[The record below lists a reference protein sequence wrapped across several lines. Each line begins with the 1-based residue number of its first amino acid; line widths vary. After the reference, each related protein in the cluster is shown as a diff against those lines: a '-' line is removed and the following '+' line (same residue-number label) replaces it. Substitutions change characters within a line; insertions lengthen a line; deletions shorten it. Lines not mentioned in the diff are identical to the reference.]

1 MTLTQKLFGFQGRL
15 RRRDLWILW
24 IACTLT
30 AACLVV
36 LVTRSLGIE
45 LSDQQS
51 RFLPLLI
58 AWPTYALLA
67 KRMHDRNRSAWWAL
81 LLLAPELVGYLGA
94 LVDLPQMILM
104 PGKIFGGLVAL
115 WFFIEFGFLEGTPGD
130 NRFGPSPSPRVEP
143 AASEAPAVA

>member
-30 AACLVV
+30 TACLVV

-58 AWPTYALLA
+58 AWPVYALLA

-81 LLLAPELVGYLGA
+81 LLLAPELVGYAHLLGGP
-94 LVDLPQMILM
+94 PQMILL
-104 PGKIFGGLVAL
+104 PNKIIGGLVAI

-130 NRFGPSPSPRVEP
+130 NRFGPSPKAQGELAGRRTE
-143 AASEAPAVA
+143 AVA